1 MCIQVTACI
10 RNFIYL
16 REAFSKLAMEA
27 INPPLDLTHN
37 CSSTSQGLAKREHP

>member
-27 INPPLDLTHN
+27 INPLLI
-37 CSSTSQGLAKREHP
+37 